1 MKKIN
6 EVVKSFIKQNN
17 LESGIDA
24 VKIDKIWEKL
34 LGKNIKSYTNSLK
47 LSNRKL
53 YVKLNSSVL
62 REELNYGKEEILKML
77 NEELKKECIEEIK
90 STDCWHEY
98 ENQ

>member
-34 LGKNIKSYTNSLK
+34 LGKNIKSYTNSLE

-62 REELNYGKEEILKML
+62 REELNYGKEEIVKML
-77 NEELKKECIEEIK
+77 NEELKKECIEEI
-90 STDCWHEY
+90 TLC
-98 ENQ
+98 

>member
-62 REELNYGKEEILKML
+62 REELNYGKEEIVKML
-77 NEELKKECIEEIK
+77 NEELKKECIEEIIL
-90 STDCWHEY
+90 C
-98 ENQ
+98 

>member
-24 VKIDKIWEKL
+24 AKIDKIWEKL
-34 LGKNIKSYTNSLK
+34 LGKNIKSYTNSLV

-62 REELNYGKEEILKML
+62 REELNYGKEEIVKML
-77 NEELKKECIEEIK
+77 NEELKKECIEEIIL
-90 STDCWHEY
+90 C
-98 ENQ
+98 

>member
-34 LGKNIKSYTNSLK
+34 LGKNIKSYTNSLE

-62 REELNYGKEEILKML
+62 REELNYGKEEIVKMLKM
-77 NEELKKECIEEIK
+77 
-90 STDCWHEY
+90 
-98 ENQ
+98 Q